1 MKKLS
6 PNATTYT
13 AIGLIVFGLIFI
25 FMSWN
30 AAASPENGVDLRA
43 QFPYLLSGGL
53 GGLALVGAGL
63 TLVRTFESRRD
74 SKELLAQLERLTVA
88 VERLEASQTA
98 RDLAQANA
106 REQRPGL
113 DMPPPAPPFEPAQ

>member
-74 SKELLAQLERLTVA
+74 SKELLAQLDGADPTPF
-88 VERLEASQTA
+88 T
-98 RDLAQANA
+98 D
-106 REQRPGL
+106 EQ
-113 DMPPPAPPFEPAQ
+113 